1 MNVDPAS
8 FAMGRNPAAVQQRF
22 AALLGPAVGRL
33 VGTRLTREEAQACLR
48 EAALASGTGRF
59 VLGHNYWMLPGRG
72 DRGAFI
78 LVRLRRDYGNA
89 GGYTPVIETYAK
101 FSNVNAAVDAW
112 CRRRGK

>member
-1 MNVDPAS
+1 MEIDRAT
-8 FAMGRNPAAVQQRF
+8 FAMGRDPASTQQRF
-22 AALLGPAVGRL
+22 AAALGPAVGRL
-33 VGTRLTREEAQACLR
+33 VGTRLTREEAQACIR

-78 LVRLRRDYGNA
+78 LVRLRRDYSKPGSYA
-89 GGYTPVIETYAK
+89 PVIETYAK
-101 FSNVNAAVDAW
+101 FSSANAAVDAW

>member
-8 FAMGRNPAAVQQRF
+8 FAIGSDPMSVQRRF
-22 AALLGPAVGRL
+22 TAMLGPAVARL
-33 VGTRLTREEAQACLR
+33 VGTRLTREDAQACLR

-59 VLGHNYWMLPGRG
+59 VLGHNYWMLGGRG

-89 GGYTPVIETYAK
+89 GGYTPVIEKYAK